1 MMKEH
6 TKDAILAA
14 ISIMLIMFGCEMV
27 QAQGGPGCDHPNF
40 QGQGCD
46 DGSGNGGGTPGPA
59 GPPGPPG
66 PAGPPGQDGQDG
78 ADGADGAP
86 GPAGP
91 PGPTGPQGPAG
102 PQGPQGERGPAGQVP
117 RDWIDSVGKRFGKYE
132 KYMAA
137 TAALDIDLPQN
148 GNHRLSLMG
157 SNVSGST
164 GVGVGYAFRDEDG
177 NGLKLGIATAGK
189 STTVIQLG
197 VSTEW

>member
-1 MMKEH
+1 
-6 TKDAILAA
+6 
-14 ISIMLIMFGCEMV
+14 
-27 QAQGGPGCDHPNF
+27 
-40 QGQGCD
+40 
-46 DGSGNGGGTPGPA
+46 
-59 GPPGPPG
+59 
-66 PAGPPGQDGQDG
+66 
-78 ADGADGAP
+78 
-86 GPAGP
+86 
-91 PGPTGPQGPAG
+91 
-102 PQGPQGERGPAGQVP
+102 
-117 RDWIDSVGKRFGKYE
+117 
-132 KYMAA
+132 MAA